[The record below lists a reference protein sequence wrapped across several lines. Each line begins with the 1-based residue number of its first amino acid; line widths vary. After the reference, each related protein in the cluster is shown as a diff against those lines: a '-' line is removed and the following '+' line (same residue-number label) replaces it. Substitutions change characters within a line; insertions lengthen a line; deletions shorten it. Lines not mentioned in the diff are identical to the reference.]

1 MAVVETRK
9 LTKVFTRGELGAVN
23 EVDLLVR
30 EGEFL
35 VFLGPSGS
43 GKTTL
48 LRMIAGLEE
57 PTRGEVLIGGREVT
71 RLPPRDRGIA
81 MVFQSYALYP
91 HLSVRKNIAF
101 PLKAQKVPREKH
113 AAKVEWAS
121 SLLGIGHLLDRR
133 PRELS
138 GGERQRVALARA
150 IVREPQ
156 VFLLDEPLSNLDA
169 KLRASAREE
178 LSRFHERVGTTTIYV
193 THDQVEAMAMGD
205 RVVVLAKGVVRQIG
219 SPREVYDEPADTF
232 VATFLGS
239 PPMNLMEA
247 DEVIAG
253 FRPEHLLPAELV
265 HGPAVPLR
273 LQVTNVEY
281 LGAERIVYGLLRGG
295 RFDGQRVIARIP
307 TTVPAA
313 FAVDEVHDLAVAEER
328 LKFFDRASGRRTGHR
343 EFAWR

>member
-1 MAVVETRK
+1 MPVVETRN
-9 LTKVFTRGELGAVN
+9 LTKVFKEGELGAVN
-23 EVDLLVR
+23 DVNLETR

-57 PTRGEVLIGGREVT
+57 PTAGEILIGGRVVND
-71 RLPPRDRGIA
+71 LSPRERRIA

-91 HLSVRKNIAF
+91 HLTVYNNIAF
-101 PLKAQKVPREKH
+101 PLKAQNVKKELHKE
-113 AAKVEWAS
+113 KVEWAA
-121 SLLGIGHLLDRR
+121 SLLGIGALLQRK

-150 IVREPQ
+150 IVREPS

-178 LSRFHERVGTTTIYV
+178 LELFHRRVGTTTIYV

-205 RVVVLAKGVVRQIG
+205 RIVVLDKGLVRQVG
-219 SPREVYDEPADTF
+219 SPREVYDDPADTF

-239 PPMNLMEA
+239 PPMNLIETG
-247 DEVIAG
+247 DVIVG
-253 FRPEHLLPAELV
+253 FRPEHFFPVAQLAGRAAMPEELRAV
-265 HGPAVPLR
+265 EREGPYFPLSFR
-273 LQVTNVEY
+273 VSHEEY
-281 LGAERIVYGLLRGG
+281 LGAERIIYGHLEGG
-295 RFDGQRVIARIP
+295 RFHEKKAVSRLSSTHGARFESGS
-307 TTVPAA
+307 VDA
-313 FAVDEVHDLAVAEER
+313 FAVD
-328 LKFFDRASGRRTGHR
+328 
-343 EFAWR
+343 